1 VSRSFS
7 HKITESHLSRKAV
20 VYLRQSSPGQVKRNS
35 ESQRLQ
41 YDLAHHA
48 RELGWKQVE
57 VIDEDLGSSASIAAA
72 VRHGYEYTMA
82 QIAMGQVGIVF
93 SRELSRLSRTD
104 KDWCQLMELCQV
116 FDTLAGDEEQV
127 YDLSLMDDQLVVGIK
142 ATLSVVELKVLQ
154 QRLVQG
160 QESKARRGELH
171 RILAPG
177 YVLDVDGNVVKDPN
191 QRVQQAIR
199 LLFDK
204 FRELS
209 SIRQTYLWFHNESI
223 ECPVNR
229 CSAGHRKLVWQ
240 LPTLSFIND
249 VLHNPFYAG
258 AYVYGRR
265 QREVRLVEGRLVKR
279 QGRQRAPEEARVFL
293 QKHHEGYI
301 DWEMYE
307 DNQRKIRSNALKM
320 SSESDET
327 AGAVRSGQGVLSGL
341 MRCRRCGRKLH
352 VHYWGKHG
360 TAARY
365 LCKGDFGS
373 GGRHCLGFG
382 GATVDRRVAEEVLRV
397 ISPLGVEASLE
408 ATERLQAQGDERRR
422 ALERQLEQVEYE
434 ARRAFEQYDEVDPR
448 NRLVAGELERRWN
461 GKLEEQEHVKAAL
474 AKVEQSKPSLT
485 EEEKAAIHALG
496 RNLSQVWHSAECPV
510 ELKKRILRTVIE
522 EILVDLDA
530 ETQRLQFV
538 IHWAGGCHT
547 AFEMDKPPSGV
558 GRKTSM
564 EDVELIGRMA
574 ERGYGDDEVARVLN
588 KLGRRTGQGNRWNQH
603 RVEACR
609 RRQGLKRGQR
619 DAGVLTHAEAAKH
632 CGVSNTTIRRL
643 VEHGVLKMEQVAP
656 WAPWEIRR
664 ADLDAEPVRGILEH
678 LRRTGKLVL
687 VDPTHLANQTTLFQ

>member
-1 VSRSFS
+1 MSRPFS

-20 VYLRQSSPGQVKRNS
+20 VYLRQSSPGQVKRNT

-41 YDLAHHA
+41 YDLTRRA

-57 VIDEDLGSSASIAAA
+57 VIDADLGSSASIAAA
-72 VRHGYEYTMA
+72 VRQGYGHTMA
-82 QIAMGQVGIVF
+82 QIATGQVGIVF

-104 KDWCQLMELCQV
+104 RDWCQLMEVCQV
-116 FDTLAGDEEQV
+116 FDTLAGDEEQI

-160 QESKARRGELH
+160 QESKARRGELF

-177 YVLDVDGNVVKDPN
+177 YVLDLDGKVVKDPD
-191 QRVQQAIR
+191 QRVQEAIQ
-199 LLFDK
+199 LVFDK
-204 FRELS
+204 FRELW
-209 SIRQTYLWFHNESI
+209 SIRQTFLWFHEQGI
-223 ECPVNR
+223 ELPVNAR
-229 CSAGHRKLVWQ
+229 LPGRRELLWQ
-240 LPTLSFIND
+240 LPSLSFIND
-249 VLHNPFYAG
+249 VLHNAFYAG

-265 QREVRLVEGRLVKR
+265 QREVALVDGRLVKR
-279 QGRQRAPEEARVFL
+279 RGRKRSAEQARVFL
-293 QKHHEGYI
+293 REHHEGYI
-301 DWEMYE
+301 DWETYE

-320 SSESDET
+320 SSEGDE
-327 AGAVRSGQGVLSGL
+327 AIGAVRSGQGMLAGL
-341 MRCRRCGRKLH
+341 LRCRRCGRKLH
-352 VHYWGKHG
+352 VCYWGKHG

-365 LCKGDFGS
+365 LCKGDFDS
-373 GGRHCLGFG
+373 GGRYCLGFG

-408 ATERLQAQGDERRR
+408 AMERIQRAGDERRR
-422 ALERQLEQVEYE
+422 ALQRQLEQLEYE

-448 NRLVAGELERRWN
+448 NRLVAEELERRWN
-461 GKLEEQEHVKAAL
+461 VRLEEVEGVKAAL
-474 AKVEQSKPSLT
+474 AKVEETESSLT
-485 EEEKAAIHALG
+485 AEEKAAIQTLG
-496 RNLSQVWHSAECPV
+496 RNLTLVWHSAECPV
-510 ELKKRILRTVIE
+510 ELKKRIMRTVIE
-522 EILVDLDA
+522 EILVDLD
-530 ETQRLQFV
+530 EPTQRLQFV

-547 AFEMDKPPSGV
+547 AFEMNKPRSGV

-574 ERGYGDDEVARVLN
+574 ERGYGDDEIARVLN
-588 KLGRRTGQGNRWNQH
+588 KLGRRTGKDNRWNQH

-609 RRQGLKRGQR
+609 RRHGLKRGER
-619 DAGVLTHAEAAKH
+619 DADVLTHAEAAKH

-664 ADLDAEPVRGILEH
+664 ADLETEPVRGILER
-678 LRRTGKLVL
+678 LKQSGKLIL
-687 VDPTHLANQTTLFQ
+687 DPTHLASQTSLFQ

>member
-1 VSRSFS
+1 MSHPLS
-7 HKITESHLSRKAV
+7 HKITETHLARKAV
-20 VYLRQSSPGQVKRNS
+20 VYLRQSSPGQVKRNT

-41 YDLAHHA
+41 YDLAHRA

-57 VIDEDLGSSASIAAA
+57 VIDADLGASASIAAA
-72 VRHGYEYTMA
+72 VRHGYEHTMA

-104 KDWCQLMELCQV
+104 KDWCQLMEVCQV
-116 FDTLAGDEEQV
+116 FDTLAGDEQQV

-154 QRLVQG
+154 QRLIQG
-160 QESKARRGELH
+160 QESKARRGELY
-171 RILAPG
+171 RLLAPG
-177 YVLDVDGNVVKDPN
+177 YVLDVDGKVVKDPN
-191 QRVQQAIR
+191 QRVQQAIQ
-199 LLFDK
+199 LVFDK

-209 SIRQTYLWFHNESI
+209 SIRQTFLWFHNQGI
-223 ECPVNR
+223 ELPVNR
-229 CSAGHRKLVWQ
+229 CTGGRRQLVWQ
-240 LPTLSFIND
+240 LPSHSFIDD

-265 QREVRLVEGRLVKR
+265 QHEVRLVEGRLVKR

-293 QKHHEGYI
+293 RQHHEGYI

-307 DNQRKIRSNALKM
+307 DNQHKIRSNALKM
-320 SSESDET
+320 SSEGDE
-327 AGAVRSGQGVLSGL
+327 AVGAVRAGQGLLSGL

-352 VHYWGKHG
+352 VRYWGKQG

-365 LCKGDFGS
+365 LCKGDFDT
-373 GGRHCLGFG
+373 GGRYCLGFG
-382 GATVDRRVAEEVLRV
+382 GARVDRRVAEEVLRV

-408 ATERLQAQGDERRR
+408 AMERIQCEGDERRR
-422 ALERQLEQVEYE
+422 ALGRQLEQAEYE

-448 NRLVAGELERRWN
+448 NRLVAEELERRWN
-461 GKLEEQEHVKAAL
+461 AKLEEVEGVKAAL
-474 AKVEQSKPSLT
+474 AEIEQTKPSLT
-485 EEEKAAIHALG
+485 EEEKATIHALG
-496 RNLSQVWHSAECPV
+496 RDLSLVWHSVDCPI
-510 ELKKRILRTVIE
+510 ELKKRIMRTVVE
-522 EILVDLDA
+522 EIIVDLDEA
-530 ETQRLQFV
+530 TQRLQLV
-538 IHWAGGCHT
+538 IHWTGGCHT
-547 AFEMDKPPSGV
+547 AFEMDKPRSGV

-574 ERGYGDDEVARVLN
+574 ERGYGDDEIARVLN
-588 KLGRRTGQGNRWNQH
+588 KLGRRTGKDNRWNQH

-609 RRQGLKRGQR
+609 RSRGLKRGKR
-619 DAGVLTHAEAAKH
+619 DPDILTHAEAAKH

-664 ADLDAEPVRGILEH
+664 ADLESDPVRSILER
-678 LRRTGKLVL
+678 LKQSGKLVL
-687 VDPTHLANQTTLFQ
+687 DPTHLTNQTALFQ